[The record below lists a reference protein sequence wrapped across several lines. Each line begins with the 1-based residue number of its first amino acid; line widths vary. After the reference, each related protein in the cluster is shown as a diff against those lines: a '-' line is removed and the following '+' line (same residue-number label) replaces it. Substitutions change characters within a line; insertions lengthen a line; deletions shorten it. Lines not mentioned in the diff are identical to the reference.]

1 MFAEVSSRFSENPS
15 CCLGLSR
22 VKTTYFNCL
31 CFISLAVVS
40 SNFID
45 FNYWFAD
52 FNYWLVFLRGWARV
66 YCNVAGVSFLPF
78 SVLVCPLFVLLFG
91 LSSDYIGWCG
101 LLFKFLIYPG
111 DDDDDGV
118 TLILN

>member
-1 MFAEVSSRFSENPS
+1 MPRKCSRVFSETS
-15 CCLGLSR
+15 VR
-22 VKTTYFNCL
+22 F
-31 CFISLAVVS
+31 A
-40 SNFID
+40 D
-45 FNYWFAD
+45 FNFWFAD

-78 SVLVCPLFVLLFG
+78 SVLVCPLFVLFFE

-101 LLFKFLIYPG
+101 WLFKFLIYPG

>member
-1 MFAEVSSRFSENPS
+1 MLVGIFGGVG
-15 CCLGLSR
+15 LGCT
-22 VKTTYFNCL
+22 VM
-31 CFISLAVVS
+31 
-40 SNFID
+40 
-45 FNYWFAD
+45 
-52 FNYWLVFLRGWARV
+52 WLVCLFTV
-66 YCNVAGVSFLPF
+66 
-78 SVLVCPLFVLLFG
+78 SVLVCPLFVLFFG